1 MTEEPEVKVVEF
13 EDAALFEIDGK
24 RYELALEDSHLVHE
38 IDARLAKIPASRYDM
53 KDFTITVPYLF
64 EVPGLHKYLDVD
76 LSIACQPWDNQPD
89 SYYVSTNL
97 GIEQAHLR
105 DKRENERVEEE
116 KVVIDD
122 DFERVEGRGDSYAIK
137 QNDNWVVYGA
147 YDVIDDPDAAD
158 HDSITYKI
166 KNLDNFSELAG
177 DVPVYVSSSSLDFS
191 QGTNIFDKDHMVSAR
206 DMDQRQLKSVFI
218 TKDQVLKDAAK
229 MLEKNG
235 FALNQHNQEWLAKKM
250 IERAGA
256 SHYGIESDIEYT
268 NAEIADQLKEKNSE
282 LLQERI
288 EGRGGSYAVK
298 QNDNWVVHGTRDVID
313 DPEAKDYAS
322 VAYKIK
328 DLDNFSELAGDV
340 PVYVSDGTTAFDR
353 NYMVSASD
361 MEQWD
366 FENIFIT
373 KDQVLKD
380 AAKILEKNNFPATT
394 HNQEWLAKEMIE
406 RAGASH
412 YQMESDISYTNNEI
426 SDQLKY
432 NVVDKFYTQLD
443 GFYKDSRIEDN
454 KHKVV
459 DINDGRTLNKLILAV
474 YGDDDSEISTVIRDL
489 DYRGLDDDLK
499 GAGMPRLDERDP
511 ELLQGD
517 GMSYAEK
524 VNGKWYVIG
533 SHDADSSLPDNWK
546 AYRLG
551 HMTSDYLASLPN
563 DAPLFTT
570 PYIFGTGGSEEDLTL
585 VAKVKPD
592 NADYV
597 TKKLLMTQT
606 KELLEN
612 LEFPITEK
620 NLNKIAQELLDQ
632 GNYGSYDAGTYD
644 MVAWSDSI
652 EDSFLN
658 DYHTLQ
664 HSQLDGF
671 YNDPQIEKV
680 KNQKLVED
688 SNADMGVLF
697 EGETISDFITAQ
709 HVYTEARSLDYK
721 QLNKE
726 LERAGLER
734 LDQKRLT
741 PKFEAVIDGRP
752 QVLSEHDVI
761 SRALNTIQQ
770 KYESDQAMDT
780 VVDYLRNPNLNSP
793 KKRLKLATKVLE
805 NAEHVKL
812 HKLEKPRPISELKP
826 FIKKSKER

>member
-1 MTEEPEVKVVEF
+1 MAEEPEVKVVEF

-268 NAEIADQLKEKNSE
+268 N
-282 LLQERI
+282 
-288 EGRGGSYAVK
+288 
-298 QNDNWVVHGTRDVID
+298 
-313 DPEAKDYAS
+313 
-322 VAYKIK
+322 
-328 DLDNFSELAGDV
+328 
-340 PVYVSDGTTAFDR
+340 
-353 NYMVSASD
+353 
-361 MEQWD
+361 
-366 FENIFIT
+366 
-373 KDQVLKD
+373 
-380 AAKILEKNNFPATT
+380 
-394 HNQEWLAKEMIE
+394 
-406 RAGASH
+406 
-412 YQMESDISYTNNEI
+412 NEI

-432 NVVDKFYTQLD
+432 NVVDKFYT
-443 GFYKDSRIEDN
+443 
-454 KHKVV
+454 
-459 DINDGRTLNKLILAV
+459 
-474 YGDDDSEISTVIRDL
+474 
-489 DYRGLDDDLK
+489 
-499 GAGMPRLDERDP
+499 
-511 ELLQGD
+511 
-517 GMSYAEK
+517 
-524 VNGKWYVIG
+524 
-533 SHDADSSLPDNWK
+533 
-546 AYRLG
+546 
-551 HMTSDYLASLPN
+551 
-563 DAPLFTT
+563 
-570 PYIFGTGGSEEDLTL
+570 
-585 VAKVKPD
+585 
-592 NADYV
+592 
-597 TKKLLMTQT
+597 
-606 KELLEN
+606 
-612 LEFPITEK
+612 
-620 NLNKIAQELLDQ
+620 
-632 GNYGSYDAGTYD
+632 
-644 MVAWSDSI
+644 
-652 EDSFLN
+652 
-658 DYHTLQ
+658 
-664 HSQLDGF
+664 QLDGF

-697 EGETISDFITAQ
+697 EGETINDFITAQ

-741 PKFEAVIDGRP
+741 PKLEAVIDGHH
-752 QVLSEHDVI
+752 QVLSEHEVI
-761 SRALNTIQQ
+761 SWAQNTLQQ
-770 KYESDQAMDT
+770 KYESDHAMET
-780 VVDYLRNPNLNSP
+780 AVGYLRNPNLYSP
-793 KKRLKLATKVLE
+793 KKRLKLAANVLA
-805 NAEHVKL
+805 NVKGVQL
-812 HKLEKPRPISELKP
+812 YKIGKERPITAPKP
-826 FIKKSKER
+826 IFKKKAKER